1 MNNLFLLL
9 DGTPAAGA
17 GQGQGMMTWIM
28 ILLMFVV
35 FYFFMILPQNKR
47 QKALRKFRE
56 SMQEGDNVMT
66 MSGIYG
72 KIAKIKD
79 DGTVLL
85 EVDNNVRIKVDKNS
99 IIQSPADM
107 PGATK

>member
-1 MNNLFLLL
+1 MNTLFLLL
-9 DGTPAAGA
+9 DGTPAAP
-17 GQGQGMMTWIM
+17 QGQGMMTWIM

-56 SMQEGDNVMT
+56 TMQEGDNVMT

-85 EVDNNVRIKVDKNS
+85 EVDTNVRIKVDKNS